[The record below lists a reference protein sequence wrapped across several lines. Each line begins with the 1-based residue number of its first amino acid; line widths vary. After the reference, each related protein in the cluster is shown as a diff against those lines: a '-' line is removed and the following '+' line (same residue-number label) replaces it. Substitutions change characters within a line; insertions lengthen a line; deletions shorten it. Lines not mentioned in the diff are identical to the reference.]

1 MPDFSRFPFAGHN
14 LFAREGGEGEVL
26 LLIHGFPTSSR
37 DWDRV
42 WPSLAQRFQLL
53 AIDMLGFG
61 QSDKPAGFGYSI
73 AASADQWQL
82 LVESRG
88 ISSVRLVAHDYGN
101 TVAQELL
108 ARQLE
113 GRLPFRIQSI
123 AFLNGGLFP
132 EATHPLFLQ
141 KALLG
146 PLGPLV
152 ARLSSERN
160 FVASMRRICAL
171 PPDAAE
177 LHEHWALLERAGGRY
192 VLPKLIRYIRERARY
207 RERWVG
213 ALQGAN
219 IPICLVDGI
228 EDPISG
234 ATIVRRWRELL
245 PSAPVF
251 ELDGVGHYPQ
261 WEAPERVLAALEE
274 FYADGRTYLA
284 TPTLV
289 TSTGKAKPSA

>member
-1 MPDFSRFPFAGHN
+1 MPLIDDDSLSFAGHS
-14 LFAREGGEGEVL
+14 LFARTGGAGDAL

-42 WPSLAQRFQLL
+42 WPSLAQQFELH
-53 AIDMLGFG
+53 AMDMLGFG
-61 QSDKPAGFGYSI
+61 QSDKPPDYAYSI
-73 AASADQWQL
+73 SASADQWQL
-82 LVESRG
+82 LAEERG
-88 ISSVRLVAHDYGN
+88 LSSARIVAHDYGN

-113 GRLPFRIQSI
+113 GRLPFRIRSI

-132 EATHPLFLQ
+132 EATHPLLLQ

-152 ARLSSERN
+152 ARLSSERS
-160 FVASMRRICAL
+160 FVSSMRRICAQ

-177 LHEHWALLERAGGRY
+177 LHEHWALLERADGRR
-192 VLPKLIRYIRERARY
+192 VLPKIIGYIRERARY

-213 ALQGAN
+213 ALQRAD
-219 IPICLVDGI
+219 IQICLVDGI

-234 ATIVRRWRELL
+234 ATIVSRWRELL
-245 PSAPVF
+245 PAAPVF

-261 WEAPERVLAALEE
+261 WEAPARVLAALEI
-274 FYADGRTYLA
+274 FHAGA
-284 TPTLV
+284 V
-289 TSTGKAKPSA
+289 TAQ

>member
-1 MPDFSRFPFAGHN
+1 MIRGDRLSSAGHS
-14 LFAREGGEGEVL
+14 LLARTGGAGDAL

-37 DWDRV
+37 DWAQLE
-42 WPSLAQRFQLL
+42 PGLAQRFQWH

-61 QSDKPAGFGYSI
+61 QSDKPRDFDYSI
-73 AASADQWQL
+73 AASADQWEAHAQA
-82 LVESRG
+82 RG
-88 ISSVRLVAHDYGN
+88 LSSVRIVAHDYGN

-108 ARQLE
+108 ARQLQ
-113 GRLPFRIQSI
+113 GRLPFRIGSI

-152 ARLSSERN
+152 ARLSSERS
-160 FVASMRRICAL
+160 FVASMRHICVQ

-177 LHEHWALLERAGGRY
+177 LHEHWALLERAGGRF
-192 VLPKLIRYIRERARY
+192 VLPAIIQYIRERTRH

-213 ALQGAN
+213 ALQRAD
-219 IPICLVDGI
+219 IPICLMDGI

-234 ATIVRRWRELL
+234 ASIVRRWRDLL
-245 PSAPVF
+245 SAAPVF
-251 ELDGVGHYPQ
+251 EFDGVGHYPQ
-261 WEAPERVLAALEE
+261 WEAPARVLAALET
-274 FYADGRTYLA
+274 FHAGADAVY
-284 TPTLV
+284 
-289 TSTGKAKPSA
+289 

>member
-1 MPDFSRFPFAGHN
+1 MIDGDRLSFAGHS
-14 LFAREGGEGEVL
+14 LFARTGGAGDAL

-37 DWDRV
+37 DWDRL
-42 WPSLAQRFQLL
+42 WPSLAQQFQLH

-61 QSDKPAGFGYSI
+61 QSDKPRDFAYSI
-73 AASADQWQL
+73 SASADQWQL
-82 LVESRG
+82 LAEARG
-88 ISSVRLVAHDYGN
+88 LSSVRIVAHDYGN

-113 GRLPFRIQSI
+113 GRLPFRIRSI

-132 EATHPLFLQ
+132 EATHPLLLQ
-141 KALLG
+141 KALLS

-152 ARLSSERN
+152 ARLSSERS
-160 FVASMRRICAL
+160 FVASMRRICAQ

-177 LHEHWALLERAGGRY
+177 LHEHWALLERAGGRR
-192 VLPKLIRYIRERARY
+192 VLPKLIGYIRERARY

-213 ALQGAN
+213 ALQRAD

-245 PSAPVF
+245 PAAPVF

-261 WEAPERVLAALEE
+261 WEAPERVLAALEA
-274 FYADGRTYLA
+274 FHAGADM
-284 TPTLV
+284 PQ
-289 TSTGKAKPSA
+289 

>member
-1 MPDFSRFPFAGHN
+1 MSLIEGDRFSFAGHSV
-14 LFAREGGEGEVL
+14 FARSGGAGDEL

-37 DWDRV
+37 DWERV
-42 WPSLAQRFQLL
+42 WPSLAQRFQLH

-61 QSDKPAGFGYSI
+61 QSDKPAEFAYSI
-73 AASADQWQL
+73 SASADQWQVL
-82 LVESRG
+82 AEARG
-88 ISSVRLVAHDYGN
+88 LSSVRIVAHDYGN

-113 GRLPFRIQSI
+113 GRLPFRIRSV

-132 EATHPLFLQ
+132 EATHPLLLQ
-141 KALLG
+141 KALLS

-152 ARLSSERN
+152 ARLSSERS
-160 FVASMRRICAL
+160 FVASMRRICAQ
-171 PPDAAE
+171 PPDAVE
-177 LHEHWALLERAGGRY
+177 LHEHWALLERAGGRR
-192 VLPKLIRYIRERARY
+192 VMPKLIRYIRERATH

-213 ALQGAN
+213 ALQRAE

-234 ATIVRRWRELL
+234 ATIVRRWRDLL
-245 PSAPVF
+245 PAAPVF

-261 WEAPERVLAALEE
+261 WEAPERVLAALEA
-274 FYADGRTYLA
+274 FHAGADTA
-284 TPTLV
+284 Q
-289 TSTGKAKPSA
+289 

>member
-1 MPDFSRFPFAGHN
+1 MIDGDRLPFSGHS
-14 LFAREGGEGEVL
+14 LFARTSGAGDAL

-42 WPSLAQRFQLL
+42 WPSLTQQFELH

-61 QSDKPAGFGYSI
+61 QSDKPADFEYSI
-73 AASADQWQL
+73 SASADQWQL
-82 LVESRG
+82 LAEARG
-88 ISSVRLVAHDYGN
+88 LSSVRIVAHDYGN

-113 GRLPFRIQSI
+113 GRLPFRIRSI

-132 EATHPLFLQ
+132 EATFPLLLQ
-141 KALLG
+141 KALLS

-152 ARLSSERN
+152 ARLSSERS
-160 FVASMRRICAL
+160 FVASMRRICAQR
-171 PPDAAE
+171 PDAAE
-177 LHEHWALLERAGGRY
+177 LHEHWALLERAGGRR
-192 VLPKLIRYIRERARY
+192 VLPKLIGYIRERARY

-213 ALQGAN
+213 ALQRAD

-245 PSAPVF
+245 PTAPVF

-261 WEAPERVLAALEE
+261 WEAPERVLAALEA
-274 FYADGRTYLA
+274 FHAGADM
-284 TPTLV
+284 PQ
-289 TSTGKAKPSA
+289 

>member
-1 MPDFSRFPFAGHN
+1 MSWSEGHHLPFAGHS
-14 LFAREGGEGEVL
+14 LFARGDGAGEAL

-42 WPSLAQRFQLL
+42 VPRLAQQFELH

-61 QSDKPAGFGYSI
+61 QSDKPADFAYSV
-73 AASADQWQL
+73 AASADQWETL
-82 LVESRG
+82 AESCG
-88 ISSVRLVAHDYGN
+88 LTSVRILAHDYGD

-113 GRLPFRIQSI
+113 GRLKFRIRSVC
-123 AFLNGGLFP
+123 FLNGGLFP
-132 EATHPLFLQ
+132 EATHPLLLQ
-141 KALLG
+141 KALLS

-152 ARLSSERN
+152 ARLSNERS
-160 FVASMRRICAL
+160 FVASMRHICAQ

-177 LHEHWALLERAGGRY
+177 LHEHWRLVERAVGRR
-192 VLPKLIRYIRERARY
+192 VMHKLIGYIRERARY

-213 ALQGAN
+213 ALQRAD
-219 IPICLVDGI
+219 IPVCLVNGI

-234 ATIVRRWRELL
+234 ASIVRRWRELL
-245 PSAPVF
+245 PTAPVF

-261 WEAPERVLAALEE
+261 WEAPERL
-274 FYADGRTYLA
+274 LA
-284 TPTLV
+284 TFLSSLPPL
-289 TSTGKAKPSA
+289 